1 MANESDFQGYEHSRR
16 SHPSF
21 KTLGFAWQGARTL
34 KPLIGGFV
42 AFAFVAAFL
51 AIRGGDSVVIN
62 ELTGEQRGGW
72 SRLEDVHL
80 LIVVNVAIVVGL
92 AVQFLAQY
100 VRHWLQVWL
109 ALMMGAILI
118 PISQSNDL
126 SSAWEHSLIGGAIG
140 FAALALLVMLFDA
153 RSRQRVGY

>member
-1 MANESDFQGYEHSRR
+1 MRLVWVG
-16 SHPSF
+16 P
-21 KTLGFAWQGARTL
+21 
-34 KPLIGGFV
+34 
-42 AFAFVAAFL
+42 
-51 AIRGGDSVVIN
+51 VVIN

-126 SSAWEHSLIGGAIG
+126 SSAWEHSLIGFAIG